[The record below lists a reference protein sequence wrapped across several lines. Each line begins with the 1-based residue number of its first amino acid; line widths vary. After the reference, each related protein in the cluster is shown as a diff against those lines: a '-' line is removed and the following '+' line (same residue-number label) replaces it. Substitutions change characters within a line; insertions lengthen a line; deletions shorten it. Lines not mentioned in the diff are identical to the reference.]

1 MCSSFKSTSLLMIFL
16 FLLSLIF
23 SSVQAQVPSNATFKF
38 INQDE
43 FGDFIVEYN
52 GNYRPLDVF
61 NSPFQLCFYN
71 TTPNAFTLA
80 LRMATTRSESL
91 FRWVWEAN
99 RGNPVG
105 EGATLTFGTN
115 GNLVL
120 AEANGKVVWETNTTN
135 KGVVGFK
142 LLPNGNMVLH
152 DSKGKFIWQSFD
164 FPTDTILIGQSLLAK
179 GQKLVSRLSEKENK
193 NGPYSLI
200 VKPKGISLY
209 YKSKNSGKSLPYF
222 TTAQKF
228 SPVQG
233 SLQNVTL
240 KASPTSDEGFAYD
253 LSLELSTGGNFI
265 VGRPKYNATLSFLR
279 LGIDGNVKVYTYND
293 KVDWGAWEES
303 FSIFDRNSAW
313 EDECHLPDR
322 CGTFGI
328 CEDNQ
333 CVGCPSENGVLGW
346 SKECGTKQV
355 SSSCKPS
362 DFHYY
367 KVEGVDHFSSRY
379 TNGDSVKESDCGN
392 KCSLDCKC
400 LGYFYNQQTFKCWI
414 AYDLKTLIKVANS
427 THVGYIKTPNKQF
440 STGGSFIVRPKYN
453 ATLSFLR
460 LEIDRN
466 VKVYT
471 YPEYKVD
478 WGIWKVSF

>member
-1 MCSSFKSTSLLMIFL
+1 MIFL

-105 EGATLTFGTN
+105 
-115 GNLVL
+115 
-120 AEANGKVVWETNTTN
+120 
-135 KGVVGFK
+135 
-142 LLPNGNMVLH
+142 
-152 DSKGKFIWQSFD
+152 
-164 FPTDTILIGQSLLAK
+164 QSLLAK

-233 SLQNVTL
+233 FLQNVTL
-240 KASPTSDEGFAYD
+240 KTSPTSDEGFAYD

-367 KVEGVDHFSSRY
+367 KVEGVDHFSSGY

-427 THVGYIKTPNKQF
+427 THVGYIKTPNKQ
-440 STGGSFIVRPKYN
+440 
-453 ATLSFLR
+453 AT
-460 LEIDRN
+460 N
-466 VKVYT
+466 V
-471 YPEYKVD
+471 
-478 WGIWKVSF
+478 F